1 MSSLSSY
8 REGKTRLCYTD
19 MAGKRK
25 TIHLGTISKRN
36 ALAIQLRVDE
46 LLACM
51 FCGTSPDRNTL
62 EWVAS
67 ISVGLRTKLAHHGL
81 IDAGNLPVKVKA
93 ISITDFLKS
102 YIEKRGEGMK
112 PGTITVWETNA
123 QCLIDHLPDLPI
135 QKINVG
141 HAKDWLDKLKA
152 INLAPSTIYKRIA
165 SARQFFH
172 YAVDHKLIPSNPFE
186 SLSMSRPK
194 PKHNVEVPREWI
206 TKLFLKCDPTWKAIV
221 SLSRFGGLRCPSEV
235 LSLKWAD
242 VDFERGTM
250 AIPEPKV
257 EHHDGRGVRLCPLF
271 PEVRQVL
278 ETLERSGEYVIDK
291 QTYRD
296 AANTG
301 VGWKNANLRT
311 QFIKQLK
318 AAGLE
323 PWKRLFHSMRASRQ
337 TEVEREFGLPAACAW
352 LGNTEEVA
360 RESYLIVF
368 AEEWKKAV
376 GGAAQIV
383 AQKAPESK
391 GKPRKKKP
399 AGQ

>member
-36 ALAIQLRVDE
+36 ALAVQMKVDE

-51 FCGTSPDRNTL
+51 FCGTAPDRNTL

-67 ISVGLRTKLAHHGL
+67 ISIGLRTKLAHHGL
-81 IDAGNLPVKVKA
+81 IDAGNLPVKAKA
-93 ISITDFLKS
+93 ISLTDFLKS
-102 YIEKRGEGMK
+102 YIEKRGKGKK

-123 QCLIDHLPDLPI
+123 QALIDHLPALPI

-152 INLAPSTIYKRIA
+152 INLAPSTIYKRVA
-165 SARQFFH
+165 SARQFFGW
-172 YAVDHKLIPSNPFE
+172 AVDHKLITSNPFE
-186 SLSMSRPK
+186 SLSMPRPK
-194 PKHNVEVPREWI
+194 PKNNVEVPREWI

-221 SLSRFGGLRCPSEV
+221 SLSRYGGLRCPSEV
-235 LSLKWAD
+235 LSLKWSD
-242 VDFERGTM
+242 IDFDRGTM
-250 AIPEPKV
+250 SIPEPKV
-257 EHHDGRGVRLCPLF
+257 EHHDGRGIRLCPLF
-271 PEVRQVL
+271 PEVRQAL
-278 ETLERSGEYVIDK
+278 ESLERSDEWVIDK
-291 QTYRD
+291 PGYR
-296 AANTG
+296 AAADTG

-311 QFIKQLK
+311 QFLKQLK
-318 AAGLE
+318 SAGVE

-368 AEEWKKAV
+368 ADEWKKAI
-376 GGAAQIV
+376 GSAAQIV
-383 AQKAPESK
+383 PQKAKETK
-391 GKPRKKKP
+391 RKPRKKKP
-399 AGQ
+399 ADQ